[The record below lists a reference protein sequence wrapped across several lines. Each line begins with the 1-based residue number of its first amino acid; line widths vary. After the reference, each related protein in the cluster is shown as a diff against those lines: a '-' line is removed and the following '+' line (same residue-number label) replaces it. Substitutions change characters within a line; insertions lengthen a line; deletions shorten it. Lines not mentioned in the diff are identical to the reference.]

1 MLHTYLTP
9 TSGQVNPWINNP
21 LEWEF
26 SFIAVVLFHLSFCS
40 HCALFSFSHHPTPT
54 STKWHL
60 CMWGE
65 AVYSVKILI
74 DRGYGLC
81 LHVLFCQTSW
91 PKSLFCYSTMVDG
104 GGYRIEESS
113 VSQVRISSLWSHYHM
128 KFSIILVTWDA
139 NRHPRAEVI
148 TMYLSYFR
156 GIKENEFQKF
166 VWSW

>member
-1 MLHTYLTP
+1 MGIFFYSCGVISPLILFTLCSLFFFTSPYPHLYQVTPLHVGWSCLLSKNTDWQGLWFMFTCSVLSNILTK
-9 TSGQVNPWINNP
+9 V
-21 LEWEF
+21 
-26 SFIAVVLFHLSFCS
+26 SFLLFHNG
-40 HCALFSFSHHPTPT
+40 
-54 STKWHL
+54 W
-60 CMWGE
+60 W
-65 AVYSVKILI
+65 
-74 DRGYGLC
+74 
-81 LHVLFCQTSW
+81 
-91 PKSLFCYSTMVDG
+91 G